1 MTFANRRTGKLYGTG
16 GRGGTR
22 GLSINRLYRW
32 FPFPLILPPLFLYF
46 AVMTFEEIKALVA
59 GSLPDY
65 YDPLATTFFRNK
77 VSQDGALVVFGN
89 DTGANLCV
97 DTTDGC
103 VYAIAVTCKTPKR
116 FVNTTFEKFLQFF
129 KEYRPVADKIY

>member
-1 MTFANRRTGKLYGTG
+1 
-16 GRGGTR
+16 
-22 GLSINRLYRW
+22 
-32 FPFPLILPPLFLYF
+32 
-46 AVMTFEEIKALVA
+46 MTFEEINAVVA

-65 YDPLATTFFRNK
+65 YEPLATTFFRNK

-129 KEYRPVADKIY
+129 KEYRPVADKIYGDEKTDSRTLARKLRERLTAIDEPAFGDSFKWWEPAVEQLVEG